1 MKKDVLSVG
10 TALAFT
16 LMFFASFIS
25 AVMALTDWYD
35 DYSPDHTAYA
45 YVAGAYVYYPP
56 PLGYYDQA
64 HKGSITEGN
73 VIRYAFTRFRGFNNL
88 DVEVY
93 NLPFNLANYTSI
105 YKIYSY
111 EDIWFIETCTDS
123 GYGTIPQSA
132 VTVKIGPPGIQ

>member
-1 MKKDVLSVG
+1 VKKDVLSVG

-64 HKGSITEGN
+64 HEGSITEGN
-73 VIRYAFTRFRGFNNL
+73 VIRYAFTRFRGFDNTHI
-88 DVEVY
+88 EVY
-93 NLPFNLANYTSI
+93 RHTFNLANYTSI
-105 YKIYSY
+105 HKLYSY
-111 EDIWFIETCTDS
+111 DDIWFIETYTDS
-123 GYGTIPQSA
+123 GNGTIPQSA
-132 VTVKIGPPGIQ
+132 VTVEIGPPGIQ

>member
-10 TALAFT
+10 MALALT

-35 DYSPDHTAYA
+35 DYSPDRTAYA

-93 NLPFNLANYTSI
+93 THRFSLANYTGI

-111 EDIWFIETCTDS
+111 DDIWFIETYTDS
-123 GYGTIPQSA
+123 GYGIIPQSS
-132 VTVKIGPPGIQ
+132 VTVEIGPPGIQ